1 MLEENKKPN
10 PLGNNSDDPWN
21 SNTSESWTLEG
32 ILTFLGWITIIGG
45 AIAALGIGVSL
56 ETVNVSSYT
65 YNAYDVPHPMRWL
78 YAAGVFMSSLC
89 SGALMLGVGR
99 ILKYLEEIKSKL
111 NV

>member
-10 PLGNNSDDPWN
+10 PLGNNSDDPWNSNTSESWN

-45 AIAALGIGVSL
+45 AIVALGIGVSL
-56 ETVNVSSYT
+56 ETIKVSSYT

-89 SGALMLGVGR
+89 SGV
-99 ILKYLEEIKSKL
+99 
-111 NV
+111 